1 MAGLGGLETVMYNGM
16 LSLVGEPI
24 FIGFVILAVIAGW
37 VMVAGFRLDAKLL
50 GIVPAI
56 ILAAAFIP
64 PFMLL
69 LGGLGIAAVL
79 YYALMK
85 FMRR

>member
-1 MAGLGGLETVMYNGM
+1 MAGFSALEAIIYNGA

-24 FIGFVILAVIAGW
+24 FLGFMVLALLVGW

-56 ILAAAFIP
+56 ILAAV
-64 PFMLL
+64 FMPAWVLL
-69 LGGLGIAAVL
+69 LGGLGMAAIF